1 MGGDG
6 EVETT
11 EGMEGVCVCVG
22 GGGGGRGEKGEG
34 GGGVA
39 AIHPRAHNYA
49 HLETEEDGERAG
61 VLSAAR
67 RRLEPQ
73 I

>member
-1 MGGDG
+1 
-6 EVETT
+6 
-11 EGMEGVCVCVG
+11 MEKWRQQRGWRG
-22 GGGGGRGEKGEG
+22 WGGEKGEG

-49 HLETEEDGERAG
+49 HLETEEDGERIG

-67 RRLEPQ
+67 RRLELQ